1 MRYCQFEGC
10 SNTTEKGAY
19 CSEHARKSR
28 KKKKPIN
35 VYHHDNKSFYRTK
48 EWQDV
53 ADFVYEREGGCC
65 QRCGRFVF
73 GRQAHR
79 HHVIPIKKNEMLK
92 LDPNNIRLL
101 CPKCHVI
108 EENEADEKK
117 FFHLILG
124 GSKYETAVNKA
135 LVYQS

>member
-28 KKKKPIN
+28 KKKKQIN
-35 VYHHDNKSFYRTK
+35 AYHHDNKSFYRTK
-48 EWQDV
+48 ACQDV
-53 ADFVYEREGGCC
+53 ADFVYERENGCC

-79 HHVIPIKKNEMLK
+79 HHIIPIKKNEMLK

-108 EENEADEKK
+108 EENEVDEKK
-117 FFHLILG
+117 VFPSYFRR
-124 GSKYETAVNKA
+124 K
-135 LVYQS
+135 

>member
-1 MRYCQFEGC
+1 MKVALIQQKKELIVQNMLG
-10 SNTTEKGAY
+10 SQEK
-19 CSEHARKSR
+19 R
-28 KKKKPIN
+28 KKPIN

-117 FFHLILG
+117 VFPSYFRR
-124 GSKYETAVNKA
+124 K
-135 LVYQS
+135 